1 MEFNTRNSAILVVG
15 IKILSLLFVS
25 PIIAET
31 SRYNLHLLASAF
43 KREVLNRS
51 SSDWTY
57 LKETNHPVF
66 YETIDLDG
74 SGKKEAIVVETGSPS
89 CSNRH
94 CLVHVFKM
102 TSAGE
107 YKIISKGSTT
117 RSGDL
122 VGLLPG
128 KTNGWKNLAV
138 RFFSYDTRTID
149 WYAMKFD
156 GNKYVTS
163 EKKMTGLPLKVL
175 VSENSRQLKIEP

>member
-1 MEFNTRNSAILVVG
+1 MKSNTALSAVSITIVNML
-15 IKILSLLFVS
+15 LLFCTS
-25 PIIAET
+25 PTLAGDLKNT
-31 SRYNLHLLASAF
+31 LPLLNSAF

-57 LKETNHPVF
+57 LKEAKHPAF

-74 SGKKEAIVVETGSPS
+74 SGKKEAIVVETTSPS

-94 CLVHVFKM
+94 CLVHIFKM
-102 TSAGE
+102 TSAGK
-107 YKIISKGSTT
+107 YKVVSQGSTT

-122 VGLLPG
+122 IGLLPG
-128 KTNGWKNLAV
+128 RTNGWKNLAV
-138 RFFSYDTRTID
+138 RFFSYDTRTMD

-163 EKKMTGLPLKVL
+163 EKRTTGLPIKVL
-175 VSENSRQLKIEP
+175 VSENSRQLKIKQ